1 MSPWTDIPDFT
12 VGQVLTS
19 GTMNNLRDNAGIG
32 HVVCTSATRPASPD
46 TGTMIYET
54 DTGYLRVWN
63 GSGWQQVATEDKP
76 ISGSVVQMAFGS
88 TSTQVQNTTT
98 TRIPTGLEATIT
110 PKFATSQIVVQASQ
124 QVRVVVSASLNEGI
138 GFDIRRNG
146 TVIFNDGNNYSFY
159 NDPADYHSSRIPLF
173 YVDSPASTSAL
184 TYSVYFATY
193 ASRNA
198 EAQDDNLYP
207 STMLLLEVAA

>member
-1 MSPWTDIPDFT
+1 MPWNDIPDFT
-12 VGQVLTS
+12 AGQVLTS
-19 GTMNNLRDNAGIG
+19 GTMNDLLENTKIG
-32 HVVCTSATRPASPD
+32 HVLCTSSTRPSTPD
-46 TGTMIYET
+46 EGTMIYET
-54 DTGYLRVWN
+54 DTKKVYVWD
-63 GSGWQQVATEDKP
+63 GSSWSQIATESAP
-76 ISGSVVQMAFGS
+76 IPGSVVQMAFGS

-98 TRIPTGLEATIT
+98 TRIPTGLQATIT
-110 PKFATSQIVVQASQ
+110 PKFASSQIVIQASQ
-124 QVRVVVSASLNEGI
+124 QVRVVVSSALNEGI

-146 TVIFNDGNNYSFY
+146 TVIFNDGGNYSFY

-198 EAQDDNLYP
+198 EAQDDNLYA